1 MVFALPKTS
10 DIISFKHQPFVA
22 YAGIAETE
30 GISPTLTRE
39 ERFSRR
45 GDLHTPD
52 SMIFFDVHIFRVSK

>member
-1 MVFALPKTS
+1 M
-10 DIISFKHQPFVA
+10 D
-22 YAGIAETE
+22 AGIAETE